1 MSDILESVNLFNF
14 PLNVIIVDDDIDFLN
29 LLQQQFKDKTV
40 LTVYNSPVD
49 VINNIDPINI
59 STKYF
64 LEEKFIGIQ
73 DLNYSNI
80 EAFVKN
86 CKNYHGVLVADYNM
100 PTINGIELL
109 TKYSNSN
116 LIKILL
122 TNIYTANDAINALN
136 KKLINHYLP
145 KEKASIIVEVIR
157 EQQKILFSDISKNI
171 TNCLESNDLNFLY
184 DKVYINIFN
193 NICKQ
198 YKIKKYYIINN
209 YGNYYMENDTQ
220 KFIFSIYNRID
231 LIDISKEVPQD
242 IKYNVEHG
250 YLIPSYFTNQDSNNH
265 KLIDAIKQGNYSY
278 CIEHII

>member
-14 PLNVIIVDDDIDFLN
+14 PLNVMIVDDDIDFLN
-29 LLQQQFKDKTV
+29 LLQQQFKDKT
-40 LTVYNSPVD
+40 

-64 LEEKFIGIQ
+64 LEEKFIGVQ
-73 DLNYSNI
+73 DLNYNNI
-80 EAFVKN
+80 EVFVKN

-145 KEKASIIVEVIR
+145 KEKASIIAEVIR
-157 EQQKILFSDISKNI
+157 EQQNILFSDMSKNI

-198 YKIKKYYIINN
+198 YNIKKYYIINN

-220 KFIFSIYNRID
+220 KFIFSIYNSID